1 MPNIPTIRH
10 RSTACVER
18 TRTPVQKTKDQQH
31 HWIFPQIASLK
42 PPDTW
47 VAAVLFCVLS
57 RKMRHR
63 VSAPGRLC
71 WRQWRLHAL
80 ALPRCSRFIMMAY
93 ALLQSLRPALQG
105 QEALNSQTV
114 SLAHATALQAAM
126 HLLAASILM
135 ASLSAAF
142 VAASILVASL
152 VTLLEAMAT

>member
-1 MPNIPTIRH
+1 
-10 RSTACVER
+10 
-18 TRTPVQKTKDQQH
+18 
-31 HWIFPQIASLK
+31 
-42 PPDTW
+42 
-47 VAAVLFCVLS
+47 
-57 RKMRHR
+57 
-63 VSAPGRLC
+63 
-71 WRQWRLHAL
+71 
-80 ALPRCSRFIMMAY
+80 MMAY